1 MSAKSPDQALDDALG
16 AILNKPWDT
25 PPKPADAPAP
35 AAPEATAPPEAP
47 VPAVMEKAHP
57 PLPVD
62 PYEYDPHDE
71 ESAKQARSKMSVG
84 VLADLASGRRSAEDV
99 AEHVGVSGEALHAQL
114 ATALREVPPDEI
126 AKALGL
132 QAAQQQLTSGAVY
145 GAVLADLVR
154 DMVADRLKPETKI
167 ELARLLAR
175 VGRIEPKE
183 DKGAGVGSG
192 FVLNIQVGQGAQ
204 PITIEAE

>member
-1 MSAKSPDQALDDALG
+1 MSAQTPDHALDAALD
-16 AILNKPWDT
+16 AILNKPWDASVV
-25 PPKPADAPAP
+25 PVADHPL
-35 AAPEATAPPEAP
+35 EATAQGPTPAPTPETS
-47 VPAVMEKAHP
+47 VAVRT
-57 PLPVD
+57 PLPKD
-62 PYEYDPHDE
+62 PYAYDPQDE
-71 ESAKQARSKMSVG
+71 DHEHETRSRMNVG
-84 VLADLASGRRSAEDV
+84 VLADLASGRRSAADV
-99 AEHVGVSGEALHAQL
+99 AEQVGVSGEELHAQL
-114 ATALREVPPDEI
+114 ATALREVPQDEI

-154 DMVADRLKPETKI
+154 DMVANRLKPETKI

-183 DKGAGVGSG
+183 DKGVGVGSG